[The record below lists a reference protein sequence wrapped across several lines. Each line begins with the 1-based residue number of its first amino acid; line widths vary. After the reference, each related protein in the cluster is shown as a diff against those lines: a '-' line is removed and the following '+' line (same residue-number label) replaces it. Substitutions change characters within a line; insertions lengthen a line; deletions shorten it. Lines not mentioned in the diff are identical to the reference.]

1 MKYKFQCALPKGCDG
16 PVRWKVLGQGGG
28 SIDHNGMYT
37 APDVQ
42 GVFQIEAS
50 LDDQGKKTTVYIMIK
65 E

>member
-1 MKYKFQCALPKGCDG
+1 MH
-16 PVRWKVLGQGGG
+16 WKVLGQGGG

-37 APDVQ
+37 APNVQ

-50 LDDQGKKTTVYIMIK
+50 LDDQEKKTTVYIMIK